1 VRGRLALLAR
11 IAVSGAILAV
21 IVPRIHLGTIAW
33 TPASTAWLAAA
44 GVLILAGIGISA
56 LRWQR
61 VAAALGVPGRLT
73 TMFGWYLAGY
83 FVGSFLPSTVGGDV
97 LRVARL
103 SSSSGDTPA
112 SFASVV
118 LERMTG
124 WLVLPLL
131 TLAGFLVN
139 PGLLHLAGPGDRLA
153 LLLALGTLGA
163 LVVVVVLAGHPRLG
177 GRLAGREGWT
187 RFLGAVH
194 LGLDRLRR
202 SPGRAAEVVAVS
214 VAYQVS
220 VVIAVFLAAKA
231 LGLTVSFT
239 AFLTFFPMVAV
250 AQLLPVTVGGI
261 GVREG
266 ALVIFLAHSHLGAT
280 TTQAATLGL
289 VFYGMNLLVSLLG
302 APAFV
307 RAPGVRAV
315 TA

>member
-1 VRGRLALLAR
+1 MGGRVASVGR
-11 IAVSGAILAV
+11 ILVSAAILAV
-21 IVPRIHLGTIAW
+21 IVPRIHLGSIPW

-44 GVLILAGIGISA
+44 GLLILGGIAISA

-61 VAAALGVPGRLT
+61 VAGALGVPGRLS
-73 TMFGWYLAGY
+73 TMFSWYLAGY

-103 SSSSGDTPA
+103 SSVSGDRPV

-131 TLAGFLVN
+131 TFAGFLLN
-139 PGLLHLAGPGDRLA
+139 PGLLHVNGPGDRLA
-153 LLLALGTLGA
+153 LLLALGTLG
-163 LVVVVVLAGHPRLG
+163 LLGIVVVLAGHPRLG
-177 GRLAGREGWT
+177 GRLARREGWS

-202 SPGRAAEVVAVS
+202 NPGRAAEVVAVS
-214 VAYQVS
+214 LAYQLS
-220 VVIAVFLAAKA
+220 VVVAVFLSAKA
-231 LGLTVSFT
+231 LGVAVSFT

-250 AQLLPVTVGGI
+250 AQVLPITVGGI

-302 APAFV
+302 APAFM
-307 RAPGVRAV
+307 RAPRARV
-315 TA
+315 A

>member
-1 VRGRLALLAR
+1 MGGRFGLVLR
-11 IAVSGAILAV
+11 IAVSAAILAL
-21 IVPRIHLGTIAW
+21 ILPRIHLGSIRW

-44 GVLILAGIGISA
+44 CTVILGGIAMSA

-61 VAAALGVPGRLT
+61 VAVALGVPGRLS

-103 SSSSGDTPA
+103 SSVSGDRPA

-124 WLVLPLL
+124 WLVLPVL
-131 TLAGFLVN
+131 TLAGFLLN
-139 PGLLHLAGPGDRLA
+139 PGLLHVAGPGDRLA
-153 LLLALGTLGA
+153 LLLALGTLGMLA
-163 LVVVVVLAGHPRLG
+163 VVVVLAGHPRLG
-177 GRLAGREGWT
+177 GRLAHRQGWS

-202 SPGRAAEVVAVS
+202 SPGRAAEVVVVS
-214 VAYQVS
+214 LAYQVS
-220 VVIAVFLAAKA
+220 VVVAVFLAAKA
-231 LGLTVSFT
+231 LGVTVSFT

-250 AQLLPVTVGGI
+250 AQVLPITVGGI

-307 RAPGVRAV
+307 RAPRAV
-315 TA
+315 AA